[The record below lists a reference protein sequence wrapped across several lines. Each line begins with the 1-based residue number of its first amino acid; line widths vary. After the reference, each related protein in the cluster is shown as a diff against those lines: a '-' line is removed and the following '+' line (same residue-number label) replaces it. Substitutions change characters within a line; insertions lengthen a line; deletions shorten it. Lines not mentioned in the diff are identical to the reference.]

1 MPDKSKT
8 RYVPDTV
15 HGYWVRCCSIRLV
28 LTDSSNTTAT
38 YPITMHCI
46 RYIPGFPIISI
57 KIDKC
62 TLENTTGTFCEY
74 IGVLSLYERFAEN
87 VSTRLSLNI

>member
-15 HGYWVRCCSIRLV
+15 HGYWVCCSCIRLV
-28 LTDSSNTTAT
+28 LADSSYTATT

-46 RYIPGFPIISI
+46 RYIPGFPIV
-57 KIDKC
+57 C
-62 TLENTTGTFCEY
+62 
-74 IGVLSLYERFAEN
+74 VP
-87 VSTRLSLNI
+87 